1 MEQPDWAGPLAT
13 AYDSALAHLTGL
25 PDRPVGASTSLE
37 ELHTALGGPL
47 PEGPDDPA
55 KVVAALAAAAAP
67 GLVAS
72 PSGRYFGFVVGGANP
87 AALAADWL
95 TAAWDQN
102 AGLHVLGPAAAVTE
116 QVVGGW
122 LTELLGL
129 PAGASVGFVTGVQ
142 MANFTGL
149 AAARHEMLRRAGWD
163 VEADGLAGAPRLR
176 VLAGEQRHDTID
188 RALRF
193 LGLGRSAVEPV
204 ASDDQGRMRAEALR
218 EALRRGSGPAIVCAQ
233 VGNVNSGAV
242 DPVGEICELA
252 REAGA
257 WVHVDGA
264 FGLWAAASPRLRPL
278 VAGVELADSWAT
290 DAHKWLNVPYDS
302 GLALC
307 AHPEA
312 HRAAMGVRASYLIH
326 GNQGER
332 DALDYNPE
340 FSRRAR
346 GFAVHA
352 AIRALGRGGIAELVE
367 RSCALARRAA
377 DQLAAHDDVEL
388 LNQVVLNQVL
398 VRFRAAD
405 GDHDGHTRRVVQR
418 VQRDGTC
425 WLSGTTWR
433 GQAAMRISVSNWSTD
448 EHDVDQ
454 SVRAILRCAAEQ
466 P

>member
-1 MEQPDWAGPLAT
+1 M
-13 AYDSALAHLTGL
+13 
-25 PDRPVGASTSLE
+25 
-37 ELHTALGGPL
+37 
-47 PEGPDDPA
+47 
-55 KVVAALAAAAAP
+55 
-67 GLVAS
+67 
-72 PSGRYFGFVVGGANP
+72 P

-95 TAAWDQN
+95 TSSWDQN
-102 AGLHVLGPAAAVTE
+102 AGLFVLGPAASVVE
-116 QVVGGW
+116 EVVGGW
-122 LTELLGL
+122 LVELFGL
-129 PAGASVGFVTGVQ
+129 PADVSFGFVTGVQ

-204 ASDDQGRMRAEALR
+204 ASDDQGRMRAEVLR

-278 VAGVELADSWAT
+278 VAGMELADSWAT

-367 RSCALARRAA
+367 RCCALARRAA

-454 SVRAILRCAAEQ
+454 SVRAILRCAAER